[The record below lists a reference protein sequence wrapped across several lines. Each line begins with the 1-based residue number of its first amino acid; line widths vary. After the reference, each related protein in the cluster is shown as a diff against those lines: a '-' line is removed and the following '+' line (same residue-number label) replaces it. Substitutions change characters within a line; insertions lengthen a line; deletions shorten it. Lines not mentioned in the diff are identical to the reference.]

1 LESKVNVLG
10 DYEHEVEVTLTY
22 EEIQND
28 IDEAYKKERQ
38 KIEMPGFRK
47 GKVPIAM
54 LKKTYGE
61 AIEYKA
67 SEEIAQKKF
76 WDVVDELKLQPVS
89 MPQLTDIDF
98 KRGEKLFFKV
108 KYEVKPEVEVKDYT
122 DIEVEKPIFKVKD
135 EDIEREVTNLLK
147 SQSKFEE
154 TDLVADDKHRVTV
167 DLQKLDE
174 KGLPLVG
181 QSQQDML
188 IDLSEPNINP
198 AIWESVKE
206 KKVDDEFNFE
216 FVDEHYHGDELHREE
231 LKYSGN
237 IKKIE
242 KIVLPEVTEELISK
256 ISQSKANTLD
266 EFKQQIR
273 DNYEAYYKSQADN
286 IVTNSILTKVIEN
299 NEFFVPP
306 GYVETILNNLV
317 ESEKENAKR
326 YKAPNFDEAAVREQ
340 LKPRAEWNAKWQIV
354 MESIA
359 KKEEIKVEDAD
370 LEKLAEE
377 EAEKTGISK
386 DKLVKYYKDSNRT
399 LALLEEKVISYL
411 KENAKITEVDAE
423 KRAKEQ
429 KDKSNG

>member
-1 LESKVNVLG
+1 MESKVNVLG
-10 DYEHEVEVTLTY
+10 NYEHEVEVTLSY
-22 EEIQND
+22 DEIQND
-28 IDEAYKKERQ
+28 IDEAYKKER
-38 KIEMPGFRK
+38 KNIEMPGFRK
-47 GKVPIAM
+47 GKVPISM

-67 SEEIAQKKF
+67 SESIAQKKF

-98 KRGEKLFFKV
+98 QRGEKLSFKV
-108 KYEVKPEVEVKDYT
+108 KYEVKPEIDVKDYKNI
-122 DIEVEKPIFKVKD
+122 DVEKPIFKVKD

-147 SQSKFEE
+147 SQATFEE
-154 TDLVADDKHRVTV
+154 TEKVADEKHRVTV
-167 DLQKLDE
+167 DIQRLDD
-174 KGLPLVG
+174 KGLPIVG

-206 KKVDDEFNFE
+206 KKVGDEFQFD
-216 FVDEHYHGDELHREE
+216 FIDEHYHGEELHREE
-231 LKYSGN
+231 LKYSGT

-242 KIVLPEVTEELISK
+242 KVVLPEVNEELISK
-256 ISQSKANTLD
+256 ISRSKAKTLD

-273 DNYEAYYKSQADN
+273 ENYESYYSSQAEN
-286 IVTNSILTKVIEN
+286 IVTNSLLTKVIEK
-299 NEFFVPP
+299 NEFDVPP

-317 ESEKENAKR
+317 DSERENAKR
-326 YKAPNFDEAAVREQ
+326 YKAPHFDEKAVREQ

-354 MESIA
+354 MEAIA
-359 KKEEIKVEDAD
+359 KKENIEVEDAD

-399 LALLEEKVISYL
+399 LALLEEKVISFL
-411 KENAKITEVDAE
+411 KENAKIKEVDAE
-423 KRAKEQ
+423 ERAKEK
-429 KDKSNG
+429 KDKK